1 MPPPPL
7 PPPPSAAA
15 AQPPHLRN
23 KENAEPKAPE
33 SAFSRQYF
41 ALGVG
46 GRTLPLTK
54 QGFADKV
61 RQAGATGATPPPGP
75 QRKRSASFNRP
86 KQAQAAK
93 ARQRSASFQRQ
104 RPVTPSWAA

>member
-1 MPPPPL
+1 MAITYYGYYLLWLYL
-7 PPPPSAAA
+7 PS
-15 AQPPHLRN
+15 
-23 KENAEPKAPE
+23 
-33 SAFSRQYF
+33 QYF

-46 GRTLPLTK
+46 GRTMPLTK
-54 QGFADKV
+54 QGFAEKV